1 MEPNEPLNAAPQPD
15 AEEQVAARAAAART
29 AKLADRYDRKG

>member
-15 AEEQVAARAAAART
+15 AAPVITQSPAATQERPESPAPPSA
-29 AKLADRYDRKG
+29 